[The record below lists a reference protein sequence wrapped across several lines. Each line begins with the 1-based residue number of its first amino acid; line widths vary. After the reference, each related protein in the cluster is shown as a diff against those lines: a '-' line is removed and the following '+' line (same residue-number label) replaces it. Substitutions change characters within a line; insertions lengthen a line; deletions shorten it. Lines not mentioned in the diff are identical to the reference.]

1 MRKIKLAIIFGGKS
15 QEHEISL
22 KSSQE
27 VIKALD
33 KEKYD
38 ITLVA
43 ITKEG
48 RWLVGEKGQAY
59 LQRNLPNAE
68 TEGGVAIEQAKNLAS
83 SDGENG
89 LSKLS
94 DGEKS
99 PFDVVL
105 PIGHGAFLED
115 GKLQGMLE
123 MLGLPYV
130 FSGTLASALA
140 MNKQKTKLVAKSVGL
155 KVAKE
160 IVLKKGKKYFEK
172 KIIAKLNFP
181 IVIKPIES
189 GSSVGMNIAR
199 AEKALTVGIEK
210 AFEYS
215 EEVMLEQ
222 FISGRE
228 FTVAVLGNKKPK
240 ALPVIEIIPKT
251 SEFFDY
257 AAKYQAGGSEEICP
271 ADIPEKIRKKVQ
283 KDAVKIF
290 QALDCKDLARADF
303 IWSDK
308 DDKLYFLEINTIPGM
323 TSASLAP
330 KAAKT
335 AGLGFPQFL
344 DRLIKEAILRNKK

>member
-1 MRKIKLAIIFGGKS
+1 MKNKIKLAIIFGGKS

-33 KEKYD
+33 KERYG
-38 ITLVA
+38 ITLIA

-48 RWLVGEKGQAY
+48 KWLVGEKGQEY
-59 LQRNLPNAE
+59 LQLNLPNAE
-68 TEGGVAIEQAKNLAS
+68 TEGGVAIKQAQTLAS

-99 PFDVVL
+99 PFDIVL

-140 MNKQKTKLVAKSVGL
+140 MNKQKTKLVAKSAGL

-189 GSSVGMNIAR
+189 GSSVGMSIVKS
-199 AEKALTVGIEK
+199 EEALTAGIEK

-228 FTVAVLGNKKPK
+228 FTVAVFGNKKPK

-251 SEFFDY
+251 SEFF
-257 AAKYQAGGSEEICP
+257 
-271 ADIPEKIRKKVQ
+271 
-283 KDAVKIF
+283 
-290 QALDCKDLARADF
+290 
-303 IWSDK
+303 
-308 DDKLYFLEINTIPGM
+308 
-323 TSASLAP
+323 
-330 KAAKT
+330 
-335 AGLGFPQFL
+335 
-344 DRLIKEAILRNKK
+344 

>member
-1 MRKIKLAIIFGGKS
+1 MRKIKLAIIFGGKP

-33 KEKYD
+33 KERYD
-38 ITLVA
+38 ITLIA
-43 ITKEG
+43 INKEG
-48 RWLVGEKGQAY
+48 RWLVGEKGQEY
-59 LQRNLPNAE
+59 LQFNLPNAE
-68 TEGGVAIEQAKNLAS
+68 MEGGVAIRQAQTLAS

-89 LSKLS
+89 WSKLN
-94 DGEKS
+94 DGEKAT
-99 PFDVVL
+99 FDVVL

-123 MLGLPYV
+123 MLGIPYV

-155 KVAKE
+155 KIAKE

-172 KIIAKLNFP
+172 RIIAKLNFP

-189 GSSVGMNIAR
+189 GSSVGMSIAKSE
-199 AEKALTVGIEK
+199 AALSVGIEK

-228 FTVAVLGNKKPK
+228 FTVAVFGNKKPK
-240 ALPVIEIIPKT
+240 ALPVIEIIPKK

-257 AAKYQAGGSEEICP
+257 AAKYQIGGSEEICP
-271 ADIPEKIRKKVQ
+271 ADIPEKIRKKIQ

-290 QALDCKDLARADF
+290 QALDCKDLARTDF

-308 DDKLYFLEINTIPGM
+308 DDRLYFLETNTIPGM

-330 KAAKT
+330 KAAKA
-335 AGLGFPQFL
+335 AGLDFPQFL

>member
-181 IVIKPIES
+181 IVI
-189 GSSVGMNIAR
+189 
-199 AEKALTVGIEK
+199 
-210 AFEYS
+210 
-215 EEVMLEQ
+215 
-222 FISGRE
+222 
-228 FTVAVLGNKKPK
+228 
-240 ALPVIEIIPKT
+240 
-251 SEFFDY
+251 
-257 AAKYQAGGSEEICP
+257 
-271 ADIPEKIRKKVQ
+271 
-283 KDAVKIF
+283 
-290 QALDCKDLARADF
+290 
-303 IWSDK
+303 
-308 DDKLYFLEINTIPGM
+308 
-323 TSASLAP
+323 
-330 KAAKT
+330 
-335 AGLGFPQFL
+335 
-344 DRLIKEAILRNKK
+344 